1 MQDFKQL
8 KELSDL
14 PKTWIFDLD
23 GTILHHNSN
32 NLIYEDVLIPGFK
45 EFCRKN
51 ISKNDYILLVTARKK
66 GRLKTILFLWKNK
79 IRYNKIVFGLPFGE
93 RILFNDIK
101 PTTGLKTA
109 YAINVERNL
118 GFTRFVAN

>member
-23 GTILHHNSN
+23 GTILIHNSN
-32 NLIYEDVLIPGFK
+32 NLVYEDTLIPGFK
-45 EFCRKN
+45 EFCIKN
-51 ISKNDYILLVTARKK
+51 ISKQDYILLVTARKK

-118 GFTRFVAN
+118 GFIRFIAD

>member
-1 MQDFKQL
+1 MQDFEQL
-8 KELSDL
+8 KGLSDL

-23 GTILHHNSN
+23 GTILIHNSN
-32 NLIYEDVLIPGFK
+32 NLVYEDTLILGFK

-51 ISKNDYILLVTARKK
+51 ISKKDFVLLVTARKK

-79 IRYNKIVFGLPFGE
+79 IKYNKIVFGLPFGE

-118 GFTRFVAN
+118 GFIQFILE